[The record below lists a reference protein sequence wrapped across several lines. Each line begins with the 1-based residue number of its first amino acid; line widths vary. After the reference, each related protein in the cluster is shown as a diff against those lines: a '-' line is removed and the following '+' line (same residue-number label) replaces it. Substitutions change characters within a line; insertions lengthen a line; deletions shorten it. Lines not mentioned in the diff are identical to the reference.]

1 MPRVQYENLEAQRRR
16 ADDKVC
22 KGKAAREEHLEGR
35 LVAVAN
41 AVGFDDPGLDSDK
54 FGPWANG
61 VRVRDS
67 STNLLACLLARLEL
81 TMCRLDSYSEE
92 LSVYTTMILTMNFE
106 EVFRRERKRRSEWLL
121 TSRLPQ

>member
-1 MPRVQYENLEAQRRR
+1 
-16 ADDKVC
+16 
-22 KGKAAREEHLEGR
+22 
-35 LVAVAN
+35 
-41 AVGFDDPGLDSDK
+41 
-54 FGPWANG
+54 
-61 VRVRDS
+61 
-67 STNLLACLLARLEL
+67 LEL